1 MTGIDAEAGMD
12 FDGLVKLRF
21 RGGQNEIEAFT
32 NIILL
37 LGFDAVL
44 AIGIL
49 FAVFHILV
57 PPQSPTMTPMLR
69 AVPATMDIAASTLP
83 ALRSGIFS
91 SAISRT

>member
-1 MTGIDAEAGMD
+1 MILKNGQVARSNIV
-12 FDGLVKLRF
+12 LLLRF
-21 RGGQNEIEAFT
+21 DALLAF
-32 NIILL
+32 
-37 LGFDAVL
+37 
-44 AIGIL
+44 GIL

-83 ALRSGIFS
+83 ALRSGILS